1 MISAEASAE
10 EDESG
15 QQVVAEGVQ
24 EAIGMVERNL
34 SNDIA

>member
-15 QQVVAEGVQ
+15 QRVVVEGVQ
-24 EAIGMVERNL
+24 EAIGMVEGNL
-34 SNDIA
+34 ANDIA